1 MPASVTLRG
10 VSDVTFGIATVV
22 TFLYLEQVDEDLSP
36 EFIGT
41 VMDQN
46 GIAVGKAYGP
56 TKPTASFQGTLR
68 GAPAVAGSVFQFN
81 GLNYII
87 EKVTRVQK
95 AQDYVKSTF
104 DATAYPGIPNP

>member
-1 MPASVTLRG
+1 MATVTQRG

-22 TFLYLEQVDEDLSP
+22 SFLYLEQVDEDLSP
-36 EFIGT
+36 EFMAA
-41 VMDQN
+41 VLDQN
-46 GIAVGKAYGP
+46 GITVGKAYGP

-68 GAPAVAGSVFQFN
+68 GSPAVAGNVFAFN

-95 AQDYVKSTF
+95 NQDYVKSTF

>member
-10 VSDVTFGIATVV
+10 VSDVSFGIATIVN
-22 TFLYLEQVDEDLSP
+22 FLYLEQVDEDLSP

-68 GAPAVAGSVFQFN
+68 GNPVAAGSVFVFN
-81 GLNYII
+81 GLNYIV

-95 AQDYVKSTF
+95 NQDYVKCTF

>member
-1 MPASVTLRG
+1 MATVTQRG
-10 VSDVTFGIATVV
+10 VQDAVFGIATVV

-36 EFIGT
+36 EF
-41 VMDQN
+41 MASMQDQN
-46 GIAVGKAYGP
+46 GITVGVTYGP

-68 GAPAVAGSVFQFN
+68 GSPAVAGSVFNFN
-81 GLNYII
+81 GLNYIV

-95 AQDYVKSTF
+95 NKDYVKSSF